1 VQHYRCRHHHPNNH
15 IGNSHAASFVS
26 DTDRRRR
33 HRPCNTTKQQYSEDE
48 AVRGR
53 VVADDSDETDEDGQ
67 VDDSVLADSLTGKVE
82 MSCI

>member
-1 VQHYRCRHHHPNNH
+1 M
-15 IGNSHAASFVS
+15 
-26 DTDRRRR
+26 
-33 HRPCNTTKQQYSEDE
+33 
-48 AVRGR
+48 RGR